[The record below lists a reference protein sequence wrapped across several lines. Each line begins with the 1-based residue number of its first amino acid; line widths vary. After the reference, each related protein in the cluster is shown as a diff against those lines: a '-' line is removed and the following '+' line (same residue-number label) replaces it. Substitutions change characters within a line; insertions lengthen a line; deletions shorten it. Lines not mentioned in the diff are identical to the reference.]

1 MNAVIESGVAERISR
16 RILNRHW
23 LLYKIIISK
32 KMSFEKGIGMSADQ
46 SEKQLIEKAKKGDE
60 SSFESLILGCQGKAY
75 NIALRYLKNEEDAMD
90 ALQESFIK
98 IFRHLNSFKEDSRFD
113 TWVYRIVVNTCN
125 DMLRKNSNRKIT
137 DSIYKM
143 DDEKETMIDIPDTT
157 ASPEEVFDQKE
168 KSAHIMSCMDQ
179 LNQEQKEII
188 VLRDIQGFS
197 YDEISEIL
205 NCSIGTVK
213 SRINRSRLRL
223 REILLEQN

>member
-1 MNAVIESGVAERISR
+1 
-16 RILNRHW
+16 
-23 LLYKIIISK
+23 
-32 KMSFEKGIGMSADQ
+32 MSSVLT
-46 SEKQLIEKAKKGDE
+46 EKQLIQKAKAGDE
-60 SSFESLILGCQGKAY
+60 GSFESLILGCQSRAF
-75 NIALRYLKNEEDAMD
+75 NIAIRYLKNEEDALD

-125 DMLRKNSNRKIT
+125 DMLRKNSNQKIT
-137 DSIYKM
+137 DSIFKTE
-143 DDEKETMIDIPDTT
+143 DEKETIIEIPDVSG
-157 ASPEEVFDQKE
+157 SPEVVFDQKE
-168 KSAHIMSCMDQ
+168 KAKHIVSCLEK

-188 VLRDIQGFS
+188 VLRDIHGFS
-197 YDEISEIL
+197 YDEISGIL

>member
-1 MNAVIESGVAERISR
+1 
-16 RILNRHW
+16 
-23 LLYKIIISK
+23 
-32 KMSFEKGIGMSADQ
+32 MSADLK
-46 SEKQLIEKAKKGDE
+46 EKQLIQKAKTGDE
-60 SSFESLILGCQGKAY
+60 SSFEALILSCQNKAY
-75 NIALRYLKNEEDAMD
+75 NIALRYLKNEDDAMD

-98 IFRHLNSFKEDSRFD
+98 IFRHLGSFKEDSRFD

-125 DMLRKNSNRKIT
+125 DMLRKNSNMKMT
-137 DSIYKM
+137 DSIFRNE
-143 DDEKETMIDIPDTT
+143 DDKETVIEIPDITG
-157 ASPEEVFDQKE
+157 SPEEVIDQKE
-168 KSAHIMSCMDQ
+168 KTAHILSCLER

-188 VLRDIQGFS
+188 VLRDIHGFS

>member
-1 MNAVIESGVAERISR
+1 
-16 RILNRHW
+16 
-23 LLYKIIISK
+23 
-32 KMSFEKGIGMSADQ
+32 MSADLR
-46 SEKQLIEKAKKGDE
+46 EKLLIQKAKSGDE
-60 SSFESLILGCQGKAY
+60 KSFESLILSCQSKAY
-75 NIALRYLKNEEDAMD
+75 NIAIRYLKNEEDALD

-137 DSIYKM
+137 DSIFKTE
-143 DDEKETMIDIPDTT
+143 DDKETIIEIPDTSG
-157 ASPEEVFDQKE
+157 SPEEALDRKE
-168 KSAHIMSCMDQ
+168 KTEHILMCLEKLS
-179 LNQEQKEII
+179 QEQKEII
-188 VLRDIQGFS
+188 VLRDVHGFS

-205 NCSIGTVK
+205 ECSIGTVK